1 MKIAQIAPLFERV
14 PPQFYGGTERVVFY
28 LTEQLLATGH
38 KVTLFASGDSMT
50 RAKLI
55 SCCDKALRLN
65 ENVTDAS
72 PHHVMQLDQV
82 RELADEFDIVHFHT
96 ELLHFPLARQLGR
109 KAITTLH
116 GRLDFPDLQPFFKY
130 FSDVQVVSVSNAQRQ
145 PLPFVNWLGSIYHG
159 LPSEWPTGTSTTPR
173 RLSRGQ
179 RSESIVED
187 YLVFLGRICP
197 EKRPDRA
204 IDIART
210 AGISLRIAAKV
221 DKVDIPYWNGV
232 IKPMIGE
239 NSGVDY
245 IGEVDEDEKRI
256 LLRDALALLNPIDHP
271 EPFGLAMIEA
281 MACGT
286 PVIAYRRGS
295 VPEILD
301 HGISGFIVDTFEEAV
316 QAVKDVDLL
325 DRGQVRSAFESKFT
339 VERMAE
345 DYIKLYES
353 VNDTSI

>member
-28 LTEQLLATGH
+28 LTERLLATDH

-50 RAKLI
+50 RAKLV
-55 SCCDKALRLN
+55 SCCDEALRLN

-72 PHHVMQLDQV
+72 PYHVIQLDQV
-82 RELADEFDIVHFHT
+82 QELADEFDIVHFHT

-145 PLPFVNWLGSIYHG
+145 PLPSVNWQGTIYHG
-159 LPSEWPTGTSTTPR
+159 LPSESLTGPSTAPR
-173 RLSRGQ
+173 
-179 RSESIVED
+179 D

-245 IGEVDEDEKRI
+245 IGEVDEGEKRI

-301 HGISGFIVDTFEEAV
+301 HGVSGFIVDTFEEAV

-325 DRGQVRSAFESKFT
+325 DRRQVRSAFESKFT
-339 VERMAE
+339 AERMTE
-345 DYIKLYES
+345 DYIKLYETLHNTG
-353 VNDTSI
+353 V